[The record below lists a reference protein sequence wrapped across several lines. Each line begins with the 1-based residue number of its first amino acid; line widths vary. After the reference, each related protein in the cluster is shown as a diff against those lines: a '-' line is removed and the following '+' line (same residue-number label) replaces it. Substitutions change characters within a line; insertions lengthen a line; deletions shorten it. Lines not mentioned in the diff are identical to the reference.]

1 MRTPGSNGIWWFEGL
16 WCVQDAADLAAELH
30 PPTPLYSSSL
40 HIPCLCL
47 RKSSLIALS
56 CPLVK
61 FPGDVAFLTL
71 ADADVQLVRAQLQGH
86 PLPRAEVNSI
96 AALGIILLFP
106 LKCLMLISTFPWPAG
121 MSHQPPGTKIC
132 IVSRCKS
139 PFRSPKC
146 WKEKGTVVRLLRSCS
161 SWVLLAEGADQ
172 VRAECCVLG

>member
-1 MRTPGSNGIWWFEGL
+1 MGSGGL
-16 WCVQDAADLAAELH
+16 KGSGACKVLQTSQQSYTL
-30 PPTPLYSSSL
+30 PPPFYSSSL

-47 RKSSLIALS
+47 RKSSLTALS

-86 PLPRAEVNSI
+86 PLPRAEVNSV

-146 WKEKGTVVRLLRSCS
+146 WKEKGTVVRSGDAPILLLMGPACRGSRP
-161 SWVLLAEGADQ
+161 GQ
-172 VRAECCVLG
+172 G